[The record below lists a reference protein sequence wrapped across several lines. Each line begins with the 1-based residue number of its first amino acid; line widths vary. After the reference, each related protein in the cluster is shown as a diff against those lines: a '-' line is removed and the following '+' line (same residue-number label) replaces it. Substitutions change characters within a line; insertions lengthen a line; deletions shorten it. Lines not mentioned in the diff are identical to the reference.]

1 MPTIHHTEIYTQYQ
15 TKMRVRWLSVSAT
28 MAILLSIASLPLLTQ
43 NTINNYT
50 TFTSSFSNFLKIFR
64 SKTVQRGVAD
74 LIVTNGTIF
83 TSDDSLPFAQS
94 MAIRSGRI
102 IQVGDYSSVQFM
114 STQDLAGP
122 GTRELNLEGKMVVPG
137 FIDSHV
143 HLISG
148 GLQMARVE
156 LHDVKSKDHF
166 VDKVKEAV
174 ANMKQG
180 SWLLGG
186 GWNNDFWGGEL
197 PMASWIDDI
206 TPHNPV
212 WLSRIDG
219 HMGLANSLALKLA
232 GTSSYMNDPD
242 GGAIIRNSNGEAT
255 GLLVDSTMK
264 LITSCIPEV
273 SVDVRR
279 EALMRA
285 SNLALMRGVTTV
297 VDVGRYFPGSST
309 ETSWEDFSDV
319 YTWADLVGK
328 MLIRVCLFFPIETW
342 ARLRDLKYKAGPK
355 LSEKIYLGGVK
366 AFADG
371 SLGSSSALFHE
382 PYVDEPHNS
391 GLEVADINSLHGMT
405 VSADKAGLQVA
416 IHAIGDKA
424 NALILDMYASVVSH
438 NGFRDRRFRIEHAQH
453 LVPGMASRFSEQAII
468 ASVQPDHMLDDADSA
483 IKKLGIE
490 RATKGSYVFQSLLAS
505 GTKLAFGSDWPV
517 ADINPLGSMRTA
529 MKRIPSGW
537 HEAWSSS
544 ECMNLSDALKAY
556 TIWAAHGC
564 FLDKDVGSISP
575 GKLADFVVLSTDS
588 WDEFSRE
595 GSAYVEAT
603 YMGGIR
609 AFP

>member
-468 ASVQPDHMLDDADSA
+468 ASVQ
-483 IKKLGIE
+483 
-490 RATKGSYVFQSLLAS
+490 
-505 GTKLAFGSDWPV
+505 V